1 MDREDIVK
9 AKASF
14 GYEYVY
20 VGVFNDIRYNTK
32 VSLNGRNLTLI
43 CGYNNRSKERW
54 VSLETGDK
62 TVLLKRT
69 PLIEGRVCEL
79 DPVSWNYGL
88 DYYITLSKKDI
99 NKELGESY
107 DYLNWGND
115 FRIAFVGKP
124 YSSNKEMKRLLLN
137 VLVGE

>member
-20 VGVFNDIRYNTK
+20 VSVFNDIRYNTK

-54 VSLETGDK
+54 VSLETSDK

-88 DYYITLSKKDI
+88 DYYITLAKKDMNVVVQHRDI
-99 NKELGESY
+99 DRKPG
-107 DYLNWGND
+107 LN
-115 FRIAFVGKP
+115 
-124 YSSNKEMKRLLLN
+124 Y
-137 VLVGE
+137 